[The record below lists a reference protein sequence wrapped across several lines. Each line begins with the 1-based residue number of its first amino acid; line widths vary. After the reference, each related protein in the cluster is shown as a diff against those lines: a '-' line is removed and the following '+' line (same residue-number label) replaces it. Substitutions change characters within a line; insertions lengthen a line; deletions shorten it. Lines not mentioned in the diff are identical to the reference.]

1 MPYLG
6 PSDTLD
12 PDDLCFELVSG
23 VLHEVLLD
31 VIGKVL
37 ACLLEAL

>member
-1 MPYLG
+1 MAYLG

-31 VIGKVL
+31 VIGKAL
-37 ACLLEAL
+37 TCLLEAL